1 MQLCLIGRITAKAS
15 LSLAKTWQGKLLRQ
29 KNPDPKKALIDRKI
43 LDLCQQVQKS
53 DVRRKYGP
61 DLDEFKKRIEKK
73 PSGPAT
79 EADAA
84 RGKSDKNR
92 TTEWWI

>member
-1 MQLCLIGRITAKAS
+1 MQLYLTGRITSEAS
-15 LSLAKTWQGKLLRQ
+15 LSLAKAWQASPGEEYRS
-29 KNPDPKKALIDRKI
+29 KKASIDRKI
-43 LDLCQQVQKS
+43 LDLCQHVQKL

-84 RGKSDKNR
+84 RGKSDK
-92 TTEWWI
+92 